1 MEKKAAIEAE
11 IERLNTTTI
20 SPKFANPILEACGSA
35 PVTNGLKLADML
47 RRPEV
52 DYAAIAP
59 CDTNRPELD
68 KAVCE
73 QAEIS
78 IKYDGY
84 IKRQVEA
91 AERFKKLEE
100 KIIPDT
106 INYDDVYGLRIE
118 ARQKLS
124 AVRPHTL
131 GQASRISGVSPAD
144 VTVLMIHLGK

>member
-1 MEKKAAIEAE
+1 
-11 IERLNTTTI
+11 
-20 SPKFANPILEACGSA
+20 
-35 PVTNGLKLADML
+35 ML